1 MRSEVT
7 DNLTF
12 LLTDLMTLRPLAK
25 SLARNKKKYRNK
37 KKKQK
42 QKQTNKRQNVLG
54 SQNIKCLYQMYV
66 RIKGDK
72 IQTRLQ
78 TRNTIR
84 SSSF

>member
-1 MRSEVT
+1 
-7 DNLTF
+7 
-12 LLTDLMTLRPLAK
+12 MTLRPLAK
-25 SLARNKKKYRNK
+25 SLARNKKNTEI

-78 TRNTIR
+78 TRNTT
-84 SSSF
+84 